1 LFSNTVCHCWQAIF
15 RFVQTLNSFKKYIFS
30 TFAARFTIGIINL
43 LLLTVSARVLG
54 DVGRGIINL
63 FVVHI
68 AVIHTATE
76 LMAGP
81 SVVFFATRI
90 PSAQLRLIALTWSFF
105 IVSFLSAL
113 VLVFQTLPREWIFL
127 LWATSFLTAFTSI
140 QMQLRAG
147 REQLIGYNLIT
158 ASIPILQIIFFLGA
172 VYFLGPDLHHYF
184 SSWLLALGV
193 VSMAILPDWFK
204 DFEGK
209 IDRQSLQ
216 SSVLEMFSRGKWV
229 FIANL
234 FYTLAIR
241 FSYLMIDT
249 WQGKAML
256 GRFGTGVTITESVLV
271 ITGSMAFVVYAKI
284 ANAGKEN
291 VPDISRLNAMAFWLT
306 TLVCIMLSLIPS
318 ALWTFILGTDF
329 ADVPGVIRV
338 YAPAICILS
347 ISIVLSNYFGGQG
360 LYHLSA
366 FGSLSAFFGAVI
378 SGYFLVRFFG
388 ITGAAI
394 SIFCGHFAQLVCLL
408 YSFQKNEKETTVVQ
422 FFTPLFKPYLLFK

>member
-1 LFSNTVCHCWQAIF
+1 
-15 RFVQTLNSFKKYIFS
+15 LNSFKKYIFS
-30 TFAARFTIGIINL
+30 TFASRFTIGIINL

-54 DVGRGIINL
+54 DVGRGVINL
-63 FVVHI
+63 FVVHM
-68 AVIHTATE
+68 AVIHTASE

-90 PSAQLRLIALTWSFF
+90 PSAQIRLIALTWSFI
-105 IVSFLSAL
+105 IVSLLTVL
-113 VLVFQTLPREWIFL
+113 VLVFQTLPEEWVFL
-127 LWATSFLTAFTSI
+127 LWTASFLTAFTSI

-147 REQLIGYNLIT
+147 REQLLGYNLIN
-158 ASIPILQIIFFLGA
+158 ASIPILQIIFFMGA

-193 VSMAILPDWFK
+193 VSIAILPDWFK

-241 FSYLMIDT
+241 FSYWMIDT

-284 ANAGKEN
+284 SNAGKEN
-291 VPDISRLNAMAFWLT
+291 IPDIGRLSAMAFWLT
-306 TLVCIMLSLIPS
+306 TIVCIILALIPS
-318 ALWTFILGTDF
+318 TLWTFILGKDF
-329 ADVPGVIRV
+329 ADVPSVIRV
-338 YAPAICILS
+338 YAPAVCILS
-347 ISIVLSNYFGGQG
+347 ISIVLSNYFAGQG

-378 SGYFLVRFFG
+378 SGYFLVRYFG
-388 ITGAAI
+388 TIGAAF
-394 SIFCGHFAQLVCLL
+394 SILCGNLAQVVWLL
-408 YSFQKNEKETTVVQ
+408 YSFQNNEKKTTVKQ
-422 FFTPLFKPYLLFK
+422 FFTPFFTPYLLFK